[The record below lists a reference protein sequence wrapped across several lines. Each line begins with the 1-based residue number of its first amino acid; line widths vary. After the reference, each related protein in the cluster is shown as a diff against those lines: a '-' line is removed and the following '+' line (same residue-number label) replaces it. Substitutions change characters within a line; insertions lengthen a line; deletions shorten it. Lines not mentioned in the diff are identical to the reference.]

1 MQGIRR
7 ANRQL
12 VGQVDTLKSLFEL
25 LKWADNAMKAEIIAR
40 LAADESPEVILRR
53 LKEGKQKPRKSRNE
67 SSSDG
72 SSTLFDRKSSQSSSA
87 SVKVEQDDS
96 VELPT
101 GVVPWHIDK
110 MHYLLH
116 QVDSIDLS
124 KDSPPAALSP
134 EEEDQRCSEFLKAIV
149 KADQANHS
157 GHILPPGAVEG
168 FGNLPLSS
176 AVKANHYPPAV
187 QARQLLNMQSEEY
200 RLPSFMTSDGSPLS
214 NIFYSYRDA
223 AMEMLS
229 NGVPSYQVL
238 GPQDQIDLELF
249 FRDRQPGDAYD
260 VHSWACEVVKNIE
273 GYDVFVQLASCALYA
288 TYMRWNILPT
298 ATNYALMPEMIRP
311 TKHQRFMPHRM
322 NIDLVPHP
330 AIRDALIKRFR
341 DWLSPGTTDTG
352 GTSVGWPYSIEAAVD
367 ICPLTG
373 RRMLS
378 RAFFE
383 HATNGANWSLDK
395 SIRALFP
402 EIESMGFH
410 IRDEEVSR

>member
-25 LKWADNAMKAEIIAR
+25 LKSADNAMKAEIMAW
-40 LAADESPEVILRR
+40 LAADEPPEVILRR
-53 LKEGKQKPRKSRNE
+53 LKEGKQKPRKTSNE

-72 SSTLFDRKSSQSSSA
+72 STTLFDRKSSQSSSA

-96 VELPT
+96 VMLPT
-101 GVVPWHIDK
+101 GAVPWHIDK
-110 MHYLLH
+110 MHYLLD

-124 KDSPPAALSP
+124 KDSPPAGTETALSP
-134 EEEDQRCSEFLKAIV
+134 EEEDQKRSEFLKAIV
-149 KADQANHS
+149 KADQASQS

-187 QARQLLNMQSEEY
+187 QARQLLNMRTEEY

-260 VHSWACEVVKNIE
+260 VHSWASGE
-273 GYDVFVQLASCALYA
+273 L
-288 TYMRWNILPT
+288 
-298 ATNYALMPEMIRP
+298 
-311 TKHQRFMPHRM
+311 
-322 NIDLVPHP
+322 
-330 AIRDALIKRFR
+330 
-341 DWLSPGTTDTG
+341 
-352 GTSVGWPYSIEAAVD
+352 
-367 ICPLTG
+367 CPL
-373 RRMLS
+373 
-378 RAFFE
+378 
-383 HATNGANWSLDK
+383 HYV
-395 SIRALFP
+395 
-402 EIESMGFH
+402 H
-410 IRDEEVSR
+410 EEVEYPPNGN

>member
-1 MQGIRR
+1 
-7 ANRQL
+7 
-12 VGQVDTLKSLFEL
+12 
-25 LKWADNAMKAEIIAR
+25 
-40 LAADESPEVILRR
+40 
-53 LKEGKQKPRKSRNE
+53 
-67 SSSDG
+67 
-72 SSTLFDRKSSQSSSA
+72 
-87 SVKVEQDDS
+87 
-96 VELPT
+96 
-101 GVVPWHIDK
+101 
-110 MHYLLH
+110 
-116 QVDSIDLS
+116 
-124 KDSPPAALSP
+124 
-134 EEEDQRCSEFLKAIV
+134 EEDQKCSEFLKAII

-157 GHILPPGAVEG
+157 GHVLPPGAVEG

-187 QARQLLNMQSEEY
+187 QARRLLNMRTEEY

-214 NIFYSYRDA
+214 NIFYNYRDA

-260 VHSWACEVVKNIE
+260 VHSWACELVKNIE

-288 TYMRWNILPT
+288 TYMR
-298 ATNYALMPEMIRP
+298 MIRP
-311 TKHQRFMPHRM
+311 TKHQRLMPHRM

-330 AIRDALIKRFR
+330 GIRDALINRFR
-341 DWLSPGTTDTG
+341 DWLSPDMTDTG

-383 HATNGANWSLDK
+383 HATNAANWSLDK

-410 IRDEEVSR
+410 IRD

>member
-12 VGQVDTLKSLFEL
+12 VGQVDTLQSLFEL
-25 LKWADNAMKAEIIAR
+25 LKSADNAMKAEIMAR

-53 LKEGKQKPRKSRNE
+53 LKEGKHEPREPSNE

-72 SSTLFDRKSSQSSSA
+72 SSTVFDRKSSQSSSN
-87 SVKVEQDDS
+87 SVKVEKDDS
-96 VELPT
+96 VLLPT
-101 GVVPWHIDK
+101 GAVPWHIDK

-124 KDSPPAALSP
+124 KDSPPTVTDTHLPP
-134 EEEDQRCSEFLKAIV
+134 EEEDQKCSEFLKAII
-149 KADQANHS
+149 KADEANQS
-157 GHILPPGAVEG
+157 SHILPPGAVEG

-176 AVKANHYPPAV
+176 AVRANHYPPTV
-187 QARQLLNMQSEEY
+187 RARQLLNMRTEEY

-229 NGVPSYQVL
+229 NGAPSHKVL

-249 FRDRQPGDAYD
+249 FRDRQPEDAYD
-260 VHSWACEVVKNIE
+260 IHSWACELVKNIE
-273 GYDVFVQLASCALYA
+273 GYDVFVQLACCALYA

-298 ATNYALMPEMIRP
+298 ATNYQLMPEMIRP
-311 TKHQRFMPHRM
+311 TKQQRFMPHRM

-330 AIRDALIKRFR
+330 AIRDALISRFR
-341 DWLSPGTTDTG
+341 DWISPGTTDTG

-367 ICPLTG
+367 ICPLTE

-402 EIESMGFH
+402 EIDSMGFH
-410 IRDEEVSR
+410 IRD

>member
-25 LKWADNAMKAEIIAR
+25 LKSADNAMKAEIMAR

-53 LKEGKQKPRKSRNE
+53 LKEGKHKPRKPSNE

-72 SSTLFDRKSSQSSSA
+72 SSTVFDRKSSQSSST
-87 SVKVEQDDS
+87 SVKVEKDDS
-96 VELPT
+96 VLLPT
-101 GVVPWHIDK
+101 GAVPWHIDK

-124 KDSPPAALSP
+124 KDSPPTVTDTHLPP
-134 EEEDQRCSEFLKAIV
+134 EEEDQKCSEFLKAII
-149 KADQANHS
+149 KADEANQS
-157 GHILPPGAVEG
+157 SQILPPGAVEG

-176 AVKANHYPPAV
+176 AVRANHYPPTV
-187 QARQLLNMQSEEY
+187 QARQLLSMRTEEY

-229 NGVPSYQVL
+229 NGVPSYKVL

-249 FRDRQPGDAYD
+249 FRDRQPEDAYD
-260 VHSWACEVVKNIE
+260 IHSWACELVKNIE
-273 GYDVFVQLASCALYA
+273 GYDVFVQLACCALYA
-288 TYMRWNILPT
+288 TYMR
-298 ATNYALMPEMIRP
+298 
-311 TKHQRFMPHRM
+311 RFMPHRM

-330 AIRDALIKRFR
+330 AIRDALISRFR
-341 DWLSPGTTDTG
+341 DWISPGTTDTG

-410 IRDEEVSR
+410 IRD